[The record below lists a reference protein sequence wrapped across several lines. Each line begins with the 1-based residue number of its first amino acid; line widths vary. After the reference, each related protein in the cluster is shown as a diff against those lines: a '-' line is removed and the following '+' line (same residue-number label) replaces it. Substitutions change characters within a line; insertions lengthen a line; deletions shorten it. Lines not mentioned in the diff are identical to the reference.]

1 MTADLT
7 YPEVGGTRL
16 DVLPAGYRA
25 ISHRVSVGHGL
36 ARFHA
41 ASGDL
46 LRWQVQRRAGVRVQ
60 PEDAVCET
68 GTEVLLAVGFG
79 PLRVHAPCRV
89 VWTVAE
95 ERRVGFAYGTLKGHP
110 ESGEES
116 FVVDCDAAD
125 DVWFTI
131 RAFSRPARWY
141 SRLGA
146 PAARL
151 VQTAI
156 TARYLRSLNQPQDVD
171 MS

>member
-1 MTADLT
+1 VTRELT

-25 ISHRVSVGHGL
+25 ISHRVPLGHGL
-36 ARFHA
+36 ELFRA
-41 ASGDL
+41 ASSDL
-46 LRWQVQRRAGVRVQ
+46 VRWQVQLRAGVRVQ
-60 PEDAVCET
+60 PADAVCET
-68 GTEVLLAVGFG
+68 GTEVVLAAGFG
-79 PLRVHAPCRV
+79 PFRVHAPCRV
-89 VWTVAE
+89 VWTVTE
-95 ERRVGFAYGTLKGHP
+95 EHRVGFAYGTLEGHP

-116 FVVDCDAAD
+116 FVVDRDAGG

-131 RAFSRPARWY
+131 RAFSRPALWY

-156 TARYLRSLNQPQDVD
+156 TTRYLRSLGGG
-171 MS
+171 S

>member
-1 MTADLT
+1 MTAELT

-16 DVLPAGYRA
+16 DVLPAGYRV
-25 ISHRVSVGHGL
+25 ISHRVSLGHGL
-36 ARFHA
+36 ELFQA
-41 ASGDL
+41 ASEDL

-60 PEDAVCET
+60 PEYAVCET
-68 GTEVLLAVGFG
+68 GTEVVLAVGLG
-79 PLRVHAPCRV
+79 PFRVQAPCRV
-89 VWTVAE
+89 VWTLSE
-95 ERRVGFAYGTLKGHP
+95 ERRIGFAYGTLEGHP

-116 FVVDCDAAD
+116 FVVDCDAAE

-146 PAARL
+146 PFARL

-156 TARYLRSLNQPQDVD
+156 TTRYLRSLTN
-171 MS
+171 S